1 MPLDDEVVFTKW
13 SDEFEGVA
21 RKLGLY
27 LMSSTCER
35 RQLDPHAPSRP
46 IVSMVFLIGDEAFSE
61 RVQHP
66 ELYTDVAVMAE
77 IEHATY
83 ESEAER
89 IAARFAASGSLFEDD
104 DDE

>member
-13 SDEFEGVA
+13 SDEMEDVA
-21 RKLGLY
+21 RKMGLY
-27 LMSSTCER
+27 LMSATCDR
-35 RQLDPHAPSRP
+35 RQLDPHSPPRP
-46 IVSMVFLIGDEAFSE
+46 IVAMVFLIGDEAFSE

-66 ELYTDVAVMAE
+66 ERFTDVAVMAE

-89 IAARFAASGSLFEDD
+89 IAARFAQSGALFEDD
-104 DDE
+104 DE

>member
-21 RKLGLY
+21 RKMGLY
-27 LMSSTCER
+27 LMTSVSER
-35 RQLDPHAPSRP
+35 RQLDPHSPPRP
-46 IVSMVFLIGDEAFSE
+46 IVAMVFLIGDEAFSE

-66 ELYTDVAVMAE
+66 ELYSDVAVMAE

-89 IAARFAASGSLFEDD
+89 IARRFAESGALFEEED
-104 DDE
+104 